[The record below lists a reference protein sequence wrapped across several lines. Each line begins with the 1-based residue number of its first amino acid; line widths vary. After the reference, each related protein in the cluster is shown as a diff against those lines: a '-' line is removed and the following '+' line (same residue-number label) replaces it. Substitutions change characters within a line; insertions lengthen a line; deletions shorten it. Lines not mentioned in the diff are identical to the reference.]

1 MTRLRHCL
9 SHSATPR
16 HPAAPQAPRSW
27 SFIPSAAHSGPS
39 SQAWT
44 SSSSSPSTCH
54 TPFLMLICH
63 ILFKGSGLSFWIPG
77 FLYSSR
83 NMYLYLFLLP
93 LMDLLWRI
101 SVGLPSKIL
110 NEAKLPLLHFLK
122 SKHRTALQQLTLHS
136 VHYRASTSAGDS
148 PKEKQ
153 ISSSQKHFR
162 PSCFWREGHN
172 STVLRTHW
180 VRSNPEQFVNSLLE
194 QLHSWRPISSWYKTF
209 G

>member
-9 SHSATPR
+9 SHSATPC
-16 HPAAPQAPRSW
+16 HPAAPQAPRSC

-83 NMYLYLFLLP
+83 NMYLYVFLLP

-148 PKEKQ
+148 PKKSRSPLPRN
-153 ISSSQKHFR
+153 ISGQAVSGGRGTTPQSSEHTERGPTQ
-162 PSCFWREGHN
+162 
-172 STVLRTHW
+172 
-180 VRSNPEQFVNSLLE
+180 SNLSI
-194 QLHSWRPISSWYKTF
+194 HC
-209 G
+209 